1 MLYLLFI
8 FVSQWDSQ
16 LRIEMT
22 ICFFCY
28 HCDSVRGPIFNINRP
43 SPPHPPPYPRLR
55 RRLVLYSHFTYWYT
69 QCLLLFALPW
79 FVVLDTHIL
88 LPSTIL
94 SLLPEV
100 KRFVCTHKRC
110 ASTCWSLLCGY
121 HRSNSRCA
129 YLFKG
134 HWPWLRW
141 SCKQIRGNVDNVH
154 FEFYTYSMFYMYRLG
169 ISYSPLVVESWRLTW
184 ALTQSKESEFYI
196 PV

>member
-94 SLLPEV
+94 SLLLEV
-100 KRFVCTHKRC
+100 NSRYRKDCVHMLII
-110 ASTCWSLLCGY
+110 STQ
-121 HRSNSRCA
+121 RSNSRCA
-129 YLFKG
+129 YIFKS
-134 HWPWLRW
+134 HWPWLWW
-141 SCKQIRGNVDNVH
+141 SCGQIRGKCFH
-154 FEFYTYSMFYMYRLG
+154 FMHGTLE
-169 ISYSPLVVESWRLTW
+169 
-184 ALTQSKESEFYI
+184 AKCSK
-196 PV
+196 